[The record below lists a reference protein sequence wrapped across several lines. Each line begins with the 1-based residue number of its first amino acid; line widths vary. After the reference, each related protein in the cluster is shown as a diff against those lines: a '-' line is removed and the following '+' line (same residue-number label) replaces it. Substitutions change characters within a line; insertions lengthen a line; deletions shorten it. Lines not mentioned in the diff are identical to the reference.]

1 MIETPF
7 KEAARLPT
15 HQVLTPD
22 FATIEAAGL
31 PEMGNCW
38 CVWQLQE
45 RAGKKPGK
53 VPYNGNKTLDS
64 TKPDQWISYK
74 DAKGIYL
81 AGAWDGVGYLPNE
94 ADMVVGLDADG
105 VFNDTGVVGS
115 AEGIVKELERI
126 GCYLEKSPSG
136 TGLRG
141 FVLGVK
147 DGKAKVTIYG
157 HSVEAYQSSENENGN
172 YVTVTGRTWG
182 SVKPVGV
189 EQGQER
195 LEAFLVWAGL
205 LEGGDEGAVK
215 VKDGRAVEVGGYE
228 GVWVRRTD
236 DEVLALLLGSLNHRG
251 KYNRL
256 LNGDIHTDFSGDVSE
271 ARFALLTQLAYITR
285 DDAQIERI
293 VRGSKLD
300 AAKFNEKRSGY
311 RNFLHYDIAR
321 ALKVKDRN
329 YDDDKT
335 NKRESSERKAVAA
348 KALQAKAS
356 VLHGGLVG
364 LLGESGKLQA
374 GSHTLGELLTR
385 DRRLTGVMFFD
396 EFAGMPM
403 KALPF
408 SDAFGDRCA
417 PRTEGQ
423 LEDDDLLAVTAW
435 ARNQW
440 GLVVEERSIVVAG
453 VRRWAR
459 DNSINPIT
467 DKLQKFGDEW
477 DGVERL
483 GSWLVEYMGAKANTD
498 DMVYY
503 LGEVGKRFMVGVVAR
518 AFVPGTQQ
526 DQMLVLEAA
535 DGGEGK
541 TAAVRIMG
549 NAIDESAFLEGFS
562 PANDRDCF
570 LMMRGKVLGEWGEL
584 AGFDKK
590 ESQWNKDFLTRATDT
605 YRDPYGALNKTWKR
619 TISFVATANND
630 DYLKETGGMR
640 RYWPV
645 KVGFVDLVGLR
656 RYMAQLWG
664 EAVRLYQ
671 AGFQFWI
678 EKTALPDARF
688 RALCDKEQ
696 RGRLVVTAYDDL
708 AKSLGLN
715 IVHGVVTV
723 PDSGIKAL
731 PSMGFTVTEM
741 GQMLFHCD
749 YNPKGEGWR
758 KEWLLM
764 VTALKRC
771 GWENRTLSGN
781 NRGWALSSEAVKKL
795 TKIVNEGG

>member
-1 MIETPF
+1 
-7 KEAARLPT
+7 
-15 HQVLTPD
+15 
-22 FATIEAAGL
+22 
-31 PEMGNCW
+31 MGSCW
-38 CVWQLQE
+38 CVWRLQE
-45 RAGKKPGK
+45 RAGKKPSK
-53 VPYNGNKTLDS
+53 VPYDGSKALDS

-74 DAKGIYL
+74 DAKRIYL
-81 AGAWDGVGYLPNE
+81 VGGWDGVGYLPNE
-94 ADMVVGLDADG
+94 TDMVVGLDADG
-105 VFNDTGVVGS
+105 VFNDTGVVGG
-115 AEGIVKELERI
+115 AEGIVKELEQI

-136 TGLRG
+136 KGLRG

-147 DGKAKVTIYG
+147 DGKAKVTING
-157 HSVEAYQSSENENGN
+157 HSVEAYQSSETEKGN
-172 YVTVTGRTWG
+172 YVTVTGRPWG

-195 LEAFLVWAGL
+195 LETFLVWAGL

-215 VKDGRAVEVGGYE
+215 VKDGRAANVGGYE
-228 GVWVRRTD
+228 GEWVRRTD

-256 LNGDIHTDFSGDVSE
+256 MNGDIHTDYGGDVSE
-271 ARFALLTQLAYITR
+271 ARFALLTQLAYLTR
-285 DDAQIERI
+285 DDEQIERI
-293 VRGSKLD
+293 VRDSKLE

-311 RNFLHYDIAR
+311 RNFLHYDIVR
-321 ALKVKDRN
+321 ALTAKDRN

-335 NKRESSERKAVAA
+335 NKRESSERKAA

-356 VLHGGLVG
+356 VLHGGVAG
-364 LLGESGKLQA
+364 LLGASGKLQA
-374 GSHTLGELLTR
+374 GSHTLSELLIR
-385 DRRLTGVMFFD
+385 DKRLIGVVFYD
-396 EFAGMPM
+396 EFMGMPR
-403 KALPF
+403 KTLPF
-408 SDAFGDRCA
+408 SDAFGDKCA
-417 PRTEGQ
+417 PRTVGQ

-440 GLVVEERSIVVAG
+440 GLVAEERSVVVAG

-459 DNSINPIT
+459 NNSFNPIT
-467 DKLQKFGDEW
+467 DKLKKLGDEW

-483 GSWLVEYMGAKANTD
+483 GSWLKEYMGAQANTD
-498 DMVYY
+498 DIAYY

-541 TAAVRIMG
+541 TDAVRIMG

-562 PANDRDCF
+562 PANDKDCF
-570 LMMRGKVLGEWGEL
+570 MMMRGKVLGEWGEL

-619 TISFVATANND
+619 TISFVATSNNE

-645 KVGFVDLVGLR
+645 KVGFVDRVKLKRDMV
-656 RYMAQLWG
+656 QLWG

-671 AGFQFWI
+671 SGFQFWV
-678 EKTALPDARF
+678 EKTDIADARL
-688 RALCDKEQ
+688 RALCDREQ
-696 RGRLVVTAYDDL
+696 RGRLVVTAYDDM
-708 AKSLGLN
+708 AKSLALN
-715 IVHGVVTV
+715 IVRDMVTV
-723 PDSGIKAL
+723 PDLDIKASS
-731 PSMGFTVTEM
+731 SMGFTVTQM
-741 GQMLFHCD
+741 GQMLFRGD
-749 YNPKGEGWR
+749 YNPKGDGWR

-764 VTALKRC
+764 ATALKRC
-771 GWENRTLSGN
+771 GWENRKLSGN
-781 NRGWALSSEAVKKL
+781 NRGWSLSVEKVEEL
-795 TKIVNEGG
+795 TKTVNEGG